1 MKYLSPL
8 RERRQQ
14 MFNRRTIT
22 IVKRELKAKLFSK
35 TFIIMTLLVPV
46 FIFGLFGI
54 QIFIYSVSEEE
65 NPNLLIVSETENISR
80 RLKNE
85 FDEYSEVKSGN
96 YRISYETLDTSAFAE
111 RLKGLKADLL
121 SETLTGVVYVP
132 EAALANKNVKYY
144 SPNPSNQA
152 LFNKIKPGINK
163 ALINIY
169 FEDKKLTR
177 EEVDYA
183 RNNVDITGYRITKD
197 QKVEEEGVGNLVAL
211 FLFSFLLYMA
221 LIFSGQTTMHSVV
234 EEKSSRIVEVLLSS
248 VSSTE
253 LMAGK
258 IIGVVITEVVQMIIW
273 LLPVILL
280 ITTSWFVL
288 PADIIFKLDLNFILY
303 FLFNYTIALFTFVG
317 LFATVGAIFDNPQD
331 AQSGV
336 WPLMILVIFP
346 FLIAISLQSN
356 PQSSVAK
363 ITSLLPFTSLL
374 VMPARLTLVQ
384 VPSLEVI
391 ASVVINLAVLFAI
404 FPLAGKIYRVGIMV
418 TGKKPKWSEVR
429 RWLKIK
435 S

>member
-1 MKYLSPL
+1 
-8 RERRQQ
+8 

-248 VSSTE
+248 ASGTE

-288 PADIIFKLDLNFILY
+288 PADIIFKLDLSFILY

-384 VPSLEVI
+384 VPTLEVI

>member
-1 MKYLSPL
+1 
-8 RERRQQ
+8 

-132 EAALANKNVKYY
+132 AAALSNKNVKYY

-384 VPSLEVI
+384 VPTLEVI

>member
-1 MKYLSPL
+1 
-8 RERRQQ
+8 

>member
-1 MKYLSPL
+1 
-8 RERRQQ
+8 

-280 ITTSWFVL
+280 ITTSCFVL

-391 ASVVINLAVLFAI
+391 ASVVINLVILFAI

>member
-1 MKYLSPL
+1 
-8 RERRQQ
+8 

-288 PADIIFKLDLNFILY
+288 PADIIFKLDLSFILY

-384 VPSLEVI
+384 VPTLEVI

>member
-1 MKYLSPL
+1 
-8 RERRQQ
+8 

-248 VSSTE
+248 ASGTE

>member
-391 ASVVINLAVLFAI
+391 ASVVINLVILFAI

>member
-1 MKYLSPL
+1 
-8 RERRQQ
+8 

-253 LMAGK
+253 LMA
-258 IIGVVITEVVQMIIW
+258 
-273 LLPVILL
+273 
-280 ITTSWFVL
+280 
-288 PADIIFKLDLNFILY
+288 
-303 FLFNYTIALFTFVG
+303 
-317 LFATVGAIFDNPQD
+317 
-331 AQSGV
+331 
-336 WPLMILVIFP
+336 
-346 FLIAISLQSN
+346 
-356 PQSSVAK
+356 
-363 ITSLLPFTSLL
+363 
-374 VMPARLTLVQ
+374 
-384 VPSLEVI
+384 
-391 ASVVINLAVLFAI
+391 
-404 FPLAGKIYRVGIMV
+404 
-418 TGKKPKWSEVR
+418 
-429 RWLKIK
+429 K

>member
-1 MKYLSPL
+1 
-8 RERRQQ
+8 

-248 VSSTE
+248 ASGTE

-384 VPSLEVI
+384 VPTLEVI
-391 ASVVINLAVLFAI
+391 ASVVINLVILFAI

>member
-384 VPSLEVI
+384 VPTLEVI

>member
-1 MKYLSPL
+1 
-8 RERRQQ
+8 

-111 RLKGLKADLL
+111 QLKGLKADLL

-384 VPSLEVI
+384 VPTLEVI

>member
-1 MKYLSPL
+1 
-8 RERRQQ
+8 

-96 YRISYETLDTSAFAE
+96 YRISYETLDTSAFAG

-384 VPSLEVI
+384 VPTLEVI

>member
-1 MKYLSPL
+1 
-8 RERRQQ
+8 

-384 VPSLEVI
+384 VPTLEVI